1 MRFATIFAFI
11 AFLAGPT
18 PAARGAE
25 PVDLEL
31 VIATDVSFS
40 IDREE
45 ARLQREGVAN
55 AFLSR
60 EVIQAIRGGTLGKI
74 AVAYIDFAS
83 TPFNVKVMDWRLIS
97 DEATAAAFAR
107 DLLAQ
112 PINRG
117 MHTSISSALVM
128 GAEMIESNLYEGTRR
143 VIDVSGDGPNN
154 FEGRVDAVRD
164 QVLAKRIV
172 INGLP
177 IINDAD
183 RFNQRYFL
191 PDLDRYF
198 EGCVT
203 GGPGSFVI
211 VAKDFRRFA
220 EAMKRKLVLE
230 IAGLMP
236 APRIMP
242 PIMPPIM
249 KAQAGGYRATGG
261 YEKGCDIGERMRYR
275 AWGGLDEP

>member
-1 MRFATIFAFI
+1 MRLSRTLRALIAAAT
-11 AFLAGPT
+11 LAAS
-18 PAARGAE
+18 PAMAAE
-25 PVDLEL
+25 AVDLEL
-31 VIATDVSFS
+31 VIATDVSYS

-45 ARLQREGVAN
+45 ARLQREGVAK

-60 EVIQAIRGGTLGKI
+60 EVVQAIRGGILGKI

-83 TPFNVKVMDWRLIS
+83 TPFNVRVMDWRVIS
-97 DEATAAAFAR
+97 DETSAAAFAR

-128 GAEMIESNLYEGTRR
+128 GAAMIERNAFDGTRR

-154 FEGRVDAVRD
+154 YEGRVDAMRD
-164 QVLAKRIV
+164 EVLGKRIV

-177 IINDAD
+177 IINEAD

-191 PDLDRYF
+191 ADLDRYY

-211 VAKDFRRFA
+211 VAHDFNDFA
-220 EAMKRKLVLE
+220 RAIKKKLVLE
-230 IAGLMP
+230 IAGLSP
-236 APRIMP
+236 AAEPRV
-242 PIMPPIM
+242 M
-249 KAQAGGYRATGG
+249 KAQAGGPQGG
-261 YEKGCDIGERMRYR
+261 RIYEKGCDIGERMRYG
-275 AWGGLDEP
+275 AWGGTDEP

>member
-1 MRFATIFAFI
+1 MEAGLRVSGFVHVVIVAA
-11 AFLAGPT
+11 ALAI
-18 PAARGAE
+18 PAKAAE

-60 EVIQAIRGGTLGKI
+60 EVVQAIRGGILGKI
-74 AVAYIDFAS
+74 AVVYIDFAS
-83 TPFNVKVMDWRLIS
+83 TPFNVRVMDWRVIS
-97 DEATAAAFAR
+97 DEASAAAFAR

-117 MHTSISSALVM
+117 IHTSISSARVM
-128 GAEMIESNLYEGTRR
+128 GAGMIDSNAYEGTRR

-154 FEGRVDAVRD
+154 YERRVDALRD
-164 QVLAKRIV
+164 EVPAKRIV

-177 IINDAD
+177 IINEAD

-191 PDLDRYF
+191 ADLDHYY

-211 VAKDFRRFA
+211 VAHDFKDFARA
-220 EAMKRKLVLE
+220 IKKKLVLE
-230 IAGLMP
+230 IAGLTP
-236 APRIMP
+236 VPQARVL
-242 PIMPPIM
+242 
-249 KAQAGGYRATGG
+249 KAQAGGAQSGRI
-261 YEKGCDIGERMRYR
+261 YEKGCDIGERMRYG
-275 AWGGLDEP
+275 AWGGFDEP